1 MNSMEDFSI
10 KGYPR
15 DTLANVWRVHCRMS
29 LGSPIWM
36 EQRMFEDMILP
47 PRKTKSG
54 HRVPL
59 AI

>member
-36 EQRMFEDMILP
+36 EQMMFEDMDMILP
-47 PRKTKSG
+47 PGRL
-54 HRVPL
+54 RVDTGFF
-59 AI
+59 